1 MLKRDILLRAN
12 TLVRAKSRTV
22 GRIALNAILP
32 ARCPITGKIVEQPG
46 QIHSSAWS
54 DVHFM
59 AGPLCSCCGI
69 EFSIDIQGD
78 NICSSCIE
86 LNPEYDRARAVFIY
100 DAGSKDM
107 ILKFKHADHSFLLT
121 SFTPWL
127 SQYGAF
133 FRDQTDIIVPVP
145 LHRFRLLKRRYNQAA
160 ILAQALAREWG
171 AVYDPITLYRRKAT
185 PSQGHMT
192 KAQRAENVSAAFDV
206 RGIKP
211 FTGKR
216 VLLVDDVYTTGATV
230 NACARVLKR
239 AGAAEVNVLTL
250 ARVQSDFDAR

>member
-1 MLKRDILLRAN
+1 LPKRDILLRTN
-12 TLVRAKSRTV
+12 TLVWAKSRTI
-22 GRIALNAILP
+22 GRMTLNAILP
-32 ARCPITGKIVEQPG
+32 VRCPITGKIVEQPG
-46 QIHSSAWS
+46 QIHPSAWS

-59 AGPLCSCCGI
+59 AGPLCFCCGI
-69 EFSIDIQGD
+69 EFSIDIHGD

-86 LNPEYDRARAVFIY
+86 LKPEYDRARAVFIY

-107 ILKFKHADHSFLLT
+107 ILKFKHVDQPFLLK
-121 SFTPWL
+121 SFIPWL
-127 SQYGAF
+127 CQYGAL
-133 FRDQTDIIVPVP
+133 FRDHTDVIVPVP

-160 ILAQALAREWG
+160 LLAQALALAWG
-171 AVYDPITLYRRKAT
+171 TVYDPITLYRRKAT

-230 NACARVLKR
+230 NACARVLRR